1 MSKPAS
7 AVRWDDPTRQPM
19 GKAMAHA
26 GSRTQCRRPSNGGS
40 ELLIFVRRAAGPPPG
55 VPDRVGSASTG
66 LVRAR
71 APPRVLGS
79 SASRGMRAG
88 AENGER
94 GYQLTFAIAH
104 IRDIFRLGVSGAY
117 RAD

>member
-1 MSKPAS
+1 
-7 AVRWDDPTRQPM
+7 
-19 GKAMAHA
+19 
-26 GSRTQCRRPSNGGS
+26 
-40 ELLIFVRRAAGPPPG
+40 
-55 VPDRVGSASTG
+55 
-66 LVRAR
+66 
-71 APPRVLGS
+71 
-79 SASRGMRAG
+79 MRAG